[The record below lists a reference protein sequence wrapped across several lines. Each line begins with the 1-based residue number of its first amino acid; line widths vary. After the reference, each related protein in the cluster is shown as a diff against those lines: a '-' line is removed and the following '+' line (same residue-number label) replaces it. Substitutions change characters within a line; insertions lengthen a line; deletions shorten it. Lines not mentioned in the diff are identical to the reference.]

1 MNNYSKQRE
10 VILDV
15 IKNNRIHPTAEKI
28 YNLVIKEDAKISKS
42 TVYRNINLLVEQG
55 VIQTITMARGPDRYD
70 YIHKQHNHAIC
81 IKCGK
86 IIDFEYNFKS
96 NQLQRIIK
104 TQTGIDTY
112 LNTVIVEGICENCK

>member
-1 MNNYSKQRE
+1 MNYSKQRE
-10 VILDV
+10 LILEIMKELDT
-15 IKNNRIHPTAEKI
+15 HSTAENI
-28 YNLVIKEDAKISKS
+28 YNLVKQRDSKVSKS
-42 TVYRNINLLVEQG
+42 TVYRNLNLLKEKQIISLIPMSV
-55 VIQTITMARGPDRYD
+55 GPDRYD

>member
-1 MNNYSKQRE
+1 MNYSKQRE
-10 VILDV
+10 LILEIMKELDT
-15 IKNNRIHPTAEKI
+15 HPTAENI
-28 YNLVIKEDAKISKS
+28 YNLVKQRDSKVSKS
-42 TVYRNINLLVEQG
+42 TVYRNLNLLKEKEIISLIPMSV
-55 VIQTITMARGPDRYD
+55 GPDRYD